1 VCLIYITLFYPL
13 SLYDKKGSNFYFWI
27 GIVFLTSQVI
37 FVPKW
42 PKGEFVSIWP
52 HSVGQNHFF
61 AKMLFNRDSTIQKCF
76 QKILH
81 SLQVRKFGSMPVV
94 RTTCYTVRMPS
105 CPKHQLS
112 RRRVIPSGRTSV

>member
-42 PKGEFVSIWP
+42 PKGEFVSLYLATFCWT
-52 HSVGQNHFF
+52 
-61 AKMLFNRDSTIQKCF
+61 K
-76 QKILH
+76 
-81 SLQVRKFGSMPVV
+81 SLLCKDAF
-94 RTTCYTVRMPS
+94 
-105 CPKHQLS
+105 
-112 RRRVIPSGRTSV
+112 